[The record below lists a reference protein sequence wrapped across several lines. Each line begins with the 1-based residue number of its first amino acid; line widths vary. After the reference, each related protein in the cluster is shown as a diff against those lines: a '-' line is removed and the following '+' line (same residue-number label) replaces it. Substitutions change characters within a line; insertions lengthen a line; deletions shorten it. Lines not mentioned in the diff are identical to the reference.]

1 MESHNQERDATGAE
15 RSLSPVHTPLDAT
28 VADGLAD
35 EILLDSAVE
44 TTVPDTGRRSS
55 ASWSPTP
62 STATRAWTKGGQV
75 D

>member
-1 MESHNQERDATGAE
+1 MENQNQERDAARAG
-15 RSLSPVHTPLDAT
+15 RSLAPLQTPLDPT
-28 VADGLAD
+28 EADGLAD
-35 EILLDSAVE
+35 EILLDLAAE

-62 STATRAWTKGGQV
+62 STATRAWTKGGQE